1 MSVIFDKIKHLFP
14 GYFAL
19 VMATGAL
26 SIATYLLDY
35 DKWSNYLFYLNTLF
49 IITLAIVVTI
59 RFLFFFSYV
68 KEDLTSHLRGPG
80 FFTIVAGINV
90 YATELLFFVNKTNL
104 ALILWLI
111 SIILWTAI
119 MYTFFTAIT
128 IQEDKPS
135 LAEGINGAWLI
146 AAVATQSISVV
157 GTLLVSSIRDE
168 QWAEFIFFVSLS
180 MYLLGCM
187 LYLSIITLI
196 FYRFTFLH
204 LKYSSYTPP
213 YWINMGAVAITTLAG
228 SLIIL
233 NSQQSLLIQQFIPFV
248 KGFTLFF
255 WVTGTWWIPLLVIL
269 MYWRYIIHKFP
280 LNYDQQMWGMVFP
293 VAMYTIA
300 TFKLSKALE
309 IPFLANIS
317 TFFIYP
323 AFLIWL
329 LGIILMVIHLVR
341 DILLKDK

>member
-1 MSVIFDKIKHLFP
+1 MVDLH
-14 GYFAL
+14 YF
-19 VMATGAL
+19 M
-26 SIATYLLDY
+26 DCH
-35 DKWSNYLFYLNTLF
+35 
-49 IITLAIVVTI
+49 
-59 RFLFFFSYV
+59 YV
-68 KEDLTSHLRGPG
+68 Y
-80 FFTIVAGINV
+80 I
-90 YATELLFFVNKTNL
+90 
-104 ALILWLI
+104 
-111 SIILWTAI
+111 
-119 MYTFFTAIT
+119 FFTAIT

-248 KGFTLFF
+248 KDSLFFF

-323 AFLIWL
+323 PS
-329 LGIILMVIHLVR
+329 
-341 DILLKDK
+341 